1 MSVSREPMS
10 ARAERLGENKEQ
22 KVAVRHCFGVW
33 ECWRW
38 LGGKKRFGFSL
49 IDG

>member
-1 MSVSREPMS
+1 MSVSRERMS
-10 ARAERLGENKEQ
+10 ARGERLGRNKGWKSSCE
-22 KVAVRHCFGVW
+22 ALLGVW
-33 ECWRW
+33 EYWRW